1 MRWLRSLV
9 LTALAVLLAAPAF
22 AQKPVGPSKE
32 TEGLPK
38 PYVDA
43 IGKGEAAFQ
52 ARDFAASTTAFQ
64 DAIKVDPKIMLGYY
78 RLGEAQ
84 RAAGKLDDADA
95 TWQSAL
101 GKKGSNE
108 LKAKVMFVIADLRE
122 RQGKWQPAKEAWAAY
137 ASFLSSS
144 KAKGYPATPTERQKQ
159 ADRRMKDEKDY
170 GAVKERIKKR
180 EEEKSKEAEDNA
192 KKDKLNK

>member
-9 LTALAVLLAAPAF
+9 LTAVAVLLATPAL

-38 PYVDA
+38 PYIDA
-43 IGKGEAAFQ
+43 VGKGEAAFQ

-64 DAIKVDPKIMLGYY
+64 DAIKVDPKLMLGYY

-108 LKAKVMFVIADLRE
+108 LKAKVLFVIADLRE
-122 RQGKWQPAKEAWAAY
+122 RQGKWQPAK
-137 ASFLSSS
+137 
-144 KAKGYPATPTERQKQ
+144 
-159 ADRRMKDEKDY
+159 
-170 GAVKERIKKR
+170 
-180 EEEKSKEAEDNA
+180 
-192 KKDKLNK
+192 